1 LISKKTKTVLRPNS
15 LLSCRFWLF
24 PEFYNNNKIPP
35 VTAMPITTLNI
46 DILLDTLEAAIR
58 RQISERK
65 LNNPLLIGI
74 HSGGAWIARH
84 MHQRLGMSEP
94 LGMLDI
100 TFYRDD
106 FSQIGMHPKVKTSQ
120 LPPHLEG
127 RDIIL
132 IDDVFYTGR
141 TIRAA
146 LNEIF
151 DYGRPNQVVLA
162 VLIERNGRQIPL
174 QPDCYGIRIDLAGD
188 QRIKLTGPDPLGI
201 EIQSPQV
208 VAA

>member
-1 LISKKTKTVLRPNS
+1 MPT
-15 LLSCRFWLF
+15 
-24 PEFYNNNKIPP
+24 NN
-35 VTAMPITTLNI
+35 LNI
-46 DILLDTLEAAIR
+46 ANLLEQLETAIR
-58 RQISERK
+58 QQIEHRQ
-65 LNNPLLIGI
+65 LHNPVLIGI
-74 HSGGAWIARH
+74 HSGGAWIAEQI
-84 MHQRLGMSEP
+84 HQRLGIQEP
-94 LGMLDI
+94 LGLLDI

-120 LPPHLEG
+120 LPTHLEG

-151 DYGRPNQVVLA
+151 DYGRPNQVLLA

-174 QPDCYGIRIDLAGD
+174 QPDCVGGQINLPAG
-188 QRIKLTGPDPLGI
+188 QRIKLTGPEPLAI
-201 EIQSPQV
+201 HIQNTACP
-208 VAA
+208 A

>member
-1 LISKKTKTVLRPNS
+1 
-15 LLSCRFWLF
+15 
-24 PEFYNNNKIPP
+24 
-35 VTAMPITTLNI
+35 MPITTLNI
-46 DILLDTLEAAIR
+46 DNLLDTLEAAIR
-58 RQISERK
+58 RQISERN
-65 LNNPLLIGI
+65 LHNPLLIGI

-84 MHQRLGMSEP
+84 MHQRLGLSEP

-208 VAA
+208 VVA